1 MRLDHVCV
9 VVDDVDRSIHFY
21 SRVLGL
27 RHRYEN
33 EPTFGKDP
41 AFLESFADPTPTPT
55 PTVEEEEEQSGNGR
69 VRVALLP
76 SSAVG
81 CGGGE
86 GHRRKH
92 YGSHFAVS
100 VSRVAFERWRDELPR
115 LLARER
121 AEWDFQERAVGKSQI
136 VVEAKSRDGEEGGVR
151 GGGGGRKDAIATL
164 SSECAAKVDEQDYG
178 LQLSL
183 FFADPDNN
191 MLEITAWVNP
201 TDPRPLGFPVELPSL
216 WHE

>member
-1 MRLDHVCV
+1 M
-9 VVDDVDRSIHFY
+9 
-21 SRVLGL
+21 
-27 RHRYEN
+27 
-33 EPTFGKDP
+33 
-41 AFLESFADPTPTPT
+41 
-55 PTVEEEEEQSGNGR
+55 
-69 VRVALLP
+69 
-76 SSAVG
+76 
-81 CGGGE
+81 
-86 GHRRKH
+86 
-92 YGSHFAVS
+92 
-100 VSRVAFERWRDELPR
+100 
-115 LLARER
+115 
-121 AEWDFQERAVGKSQI
+121 
-136 VVEAKSRDGEEGGVR
+136 R